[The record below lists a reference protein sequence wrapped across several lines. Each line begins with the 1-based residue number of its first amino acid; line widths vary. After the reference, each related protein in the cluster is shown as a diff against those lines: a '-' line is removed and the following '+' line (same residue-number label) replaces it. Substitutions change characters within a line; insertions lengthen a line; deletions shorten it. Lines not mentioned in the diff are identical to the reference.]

1 MMIESKMYIDRISDD
16 RIGEKYVFVD
26 WNYRWSLRAVDSNM
40 TKSTVKRSIA
50 RMNRL
55 GSKPSLIK
63 G

>member
-1 MMIESKMYIDRISDD
+1 MIESKMYIDRISDD